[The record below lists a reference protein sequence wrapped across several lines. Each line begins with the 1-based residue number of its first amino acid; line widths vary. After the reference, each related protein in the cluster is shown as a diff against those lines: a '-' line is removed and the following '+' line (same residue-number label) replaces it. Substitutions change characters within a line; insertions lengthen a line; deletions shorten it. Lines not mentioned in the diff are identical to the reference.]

1 MLRFIFDTINIK
13 KHNTGIRTFQSLRGG
28 YILLDYIWLDDKS
41 PILEQLPRNFKSAAI
56 LLHPFVQMPLGWE
69 KSVRKRPYEHI
80 YPSAEE
86 IIHNGKSV
94 SWKEMMSCSGLHSY
108 ADLAMAMLT
117 SISAF
122 SEEYKREDLAEKLHS
137 NLKKIFIIQQKI
149 IRLYF
154 YYTNYL
160 NSSVLEVQEIYISLN
175 QFLIQTDYYR

>member
-1 MLRFIFDTINIK
+1 M
-13 KHNTGIRTFQSLRGG
+13 
-28 YILLDYIWLDDKS
+28 LDYIWLDDKS
-41 PILEQLPRNFKSAAI
+41 PILEQLPSNFKSAAI

-108 ADLAMAMLT
+108 ADLAMAILT

-137 NLKKIFIIQQKI
+137 NFKKIFIIQQKI

-160 NSSVLEVQEIYISLN
+160 NSSVLKVQKIYISLN
-175 QFLIQTDYYR
+175 HFLIQTDYYR

>member
-1 MLRFIFDTINIK
+1 M
-13 KHNTGIRTFQSLRGG
+13 
-28 YILLDYIWLDDKS
+28 LDYIWLDDKS

-56 LLHPFVQMPLGWE
+56 LLHPFIQMPLEWE

-86 IIHNGKSV
+86 IIYNGKSV

-117 SISAF
+117 SISAL

-137 NLKKIFIIQQKI
+137 NLKRSLLSNR
-149 IRLYF
+149 RLYV
-154 YYTNYL
+154 YIL
-160 NSSVLEVQEIYISLN
+160 LHKLLKLLGSKGAKIYISLN